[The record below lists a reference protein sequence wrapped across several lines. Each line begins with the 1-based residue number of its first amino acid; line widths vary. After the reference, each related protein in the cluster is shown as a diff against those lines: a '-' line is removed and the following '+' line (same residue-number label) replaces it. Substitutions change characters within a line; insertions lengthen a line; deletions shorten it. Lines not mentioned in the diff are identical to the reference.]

1 MTKKPDQEALAVVPE
16 GKYAEVGGGITI
28 HFHDDGEAKNGS
40 VLFLHGSGPGASGYS
55 NFKGNYPFLNAR
67 GFRTIV
73 PDLFGYG
80 YSDKP
85 EDGAYDMGDLAK
97 QTLGLLDH
105 LGIAK
110 VSLVGNSMGG
120 AIAIRFALDY
130 PERVEKLI
138 LMAPRGREERDVYM
152 QMKGIRT
159 MIANLGKPVDRDS
172 LRETFKL
179 QLVDQSLIT
188 DQIIEE
194 HYQILK
200 LQPKGVLGRL
210 RVDNQAERLGEIK
223 APILCF
229 WGVNDNFCPVS
240 GAMTIAERCADSRTI
255 MLSQCGHWVMVERPE
270 LFNETTAR
278 FLEGSL
284 G

>member
-1 MTKKPDQEALAVVPE
+1 MKRPDEETLAVVPE
-16 GKYAEVGGGITI
+16 GKYAEVGGGVTI
-28 HFHDDGEAKNGS
+28 HFPDDGEAKNGA

-73 PDLFGYG
+73 PDLYGYG

-85 EDGAYDMGDLAK
+85 EDGVFDMGDLARHA
-97 QTLGLLDH
+97 LGLLDH
-105 LGIAK
+105 LGIKK

-130 PERVEKLI
+130 PERVDKLI
-138 LMAPRGREERDVYM
+138 LMAPGGLEERQVYM
-152 QMKGIRT
+152 EMKGIRT
-159 MIANLGKPVDRDS
+159 MIANLGKPADRDS
-172 LRETFKL
+172 MRETFKL
-179 QLVDQSLIT
+179 QLFDEALIT
-188 DQIIEE
+188 DAIIEE
-194 HYQILK
+194 RYQILK

-210 RVDNQAERLGEIK
+210 RVDNQEDRLHEIK
-223 APILCF
+223 APVLCF

-240 GAMTIAERCADSRTI
+240 GAIKIAERCADSRTI
-255 MLSQCGHWVMVERPE
+255 TLSRCGHWVMVERPE

-278 FLEGSL
+278 FLEGSFE
-284 G
+284 